1 MVERDF
7 VMDEFNLFH
16 QILTLKRRVSEETT
30 SMDLNDRANEYV
42 FPGVNFFLKKL
53 RGNEINFENCSSKPF
68 FKNPSSSISVHP

>member
-30 SMDLNDRANEYV
+30 SMDLNDRANKYV
-42 FPGVNFFLKKL
+42 FPGVNFFFKKL
-53 RGNEINFENCSSKPF
+53 RGNEINFVPSL
-68 FKNPSSSISVHP
+68 FKA